1 MKTAIDL
8 AVQLLSP
15 VFYLLL
21 LAGAALGL
29 VIGVMLLLDNA
40 RVVRW
45 NEAFS
50 RWFST
55 SDALRP
61 LDEPRDIR
69 RPLYRWHRVL
79 GVVLFAG
86 ALYTLDVLIFRYERA
101 GLVAAFRG
109 AGNPFVLGI
118 VFDTLRIALIAGNV
132 LALAAALIV
141 AFRPSLLKGV
151 EAWTDRYYSGRA
163 VSETLESMHHAPD
176 NYSRARPRIVGL
188 LLAIGSVYV
197 LVALGRAL
205 L

>member
-8 AVQLLSP
+8 VVHLLAP
-15 VFYLLL
+15 VFYAVI

-29 VIGVMLLLDNA
+29 VIGVMLLVDSA

-45 NEAFS
+45 NAAFS

-86 ALYTLDVLIFRYERA
+86 ALYTLDVLAFRYH
-101 GLVAAFRG
+101 GPSLVAAFRG
-109 AGNPFVLGI
+109 TGHPVVLGI
-118 VFDTLRIALIAGNV
+118 VFDTVRIALIVGNTV
-132 LALAAALIV
+132 ALVAALII

-151 EAWTDRYYSGRA
+151 ETWTDRYYSGRA
-163 VSETLESMHHAPD
+163 VSQTLDSMHHAPD
-176 NYSRARPRIVGL
+176 EYSRARPRIVGL
-188 LLAIGSVYV
+188 LLAIGSLYV